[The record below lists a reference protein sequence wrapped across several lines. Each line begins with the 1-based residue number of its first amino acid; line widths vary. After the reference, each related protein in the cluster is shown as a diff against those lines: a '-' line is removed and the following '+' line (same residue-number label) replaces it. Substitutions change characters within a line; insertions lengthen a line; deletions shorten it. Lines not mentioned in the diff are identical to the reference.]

1 MNALL
6 LLVFSPAVVLVGVCA
21 GSTYLSFRARR
32 RGVRCCAAAASVVS
46 FLVLAG
52 AVVVLANVDDVND
65 FPGYTCVVRD
75 GYVPAGFPAD
85 RLSSTD
91 PDVVSLFHPDIAFEH
106 EREWFPV
113 GVRCS
118 YSVGEGQKPLV
129 VTHSSWAFTVLFYS
143 ALAPAGGQGV
153 RLVRDVVR
161 GRGANRAVAV

>member
-1 MNALL
+1 MNASL
-6 LLVFSPAVVLVGVCA
+6 LLVFSPAVVLVGVSA

-32 RGVRCCAAAASVVS
+32 RGVRCGAAAVSVVS
-46 FLVLAG
+46 FLVLAW
-52 AVVVLANVDDVND
+52 AVALLTIVDDFND

-91 PDVVSLFHPDIAFEH
+91 PDVASLLHPDISFEH
-106 EREWFPV
+106 EREWLPV

-118 YSVGEGQKPLV
+118 YSVGEAQEPLV

-143 ALAPAGGQGV
+143 ALALAGGQGV
-153 RLVRDVVR
+153 RLVRDAVR
-161 GRGANRAVAV
+161 GRGVNRAGAV